1 MNAAF
6 DLVIRNGTVVDG
18 TGAGLRTADVAIADG
33 RIAAVGSISGSGRE
47 ELDARGKLVTPGFV
61 DVHTHFDG
69 QVTWTSQLTPSS
81 LHGATTV
88 VGGNCG
94 VGFAPCRPEQRE
106 LLIQVMEGVEDI
118 PEPVLSTGLEW
129 EWETFP
135 EYLDALARRR
145 YDVDFATQVPHGPVR
160 VYAMGRRGADREPA
174 TPADLALMA
183 QTVQEGLRAGALG
196 FSTSRTLLHRLKDGR
211 LAPTISADEYELAAI
226 ARAMRDVGMGV
237 LQGVDQWSD
246 EEAAFGLWER
256 VATTA
261 GRPLTLSL
269 VQSIPDDGAWRRRLE
284 KMHAVNH
291 AGAATI
297 RAQVVCRPIGVL
309 LGLDLSFNPFSLCPS
324 WQELEQ
330 LPLVEKV
337 ARLRDAQLRARLL
350 AEPQD
355 DRNPQLAAGLR
366 KLDLMYVLG
375 DPPDYEPPADR
386 SIAAQATKLAKD
398 PLEHAL
404 DVMLERDGREVLYR
418 PGNNFVDNSFD
429 GIYEML
435 RHPDTILG
443 IGDAGAHVGMIC
455 DASTTTFL
463 LTYWTRDRKGKKLP
477 LETAIAKLCRQTAA
491 ALGLHDRGLVAP
503 GYLAD
508 VNVIDYDR
516 LKLHAPHVVR
526 DLPAGGRRL
535 MQHADGYVATIKSG
549 AVTYR
554 DGAFTGALPGR
565 LIRGAQQSP
574 PGVSA

>member
-18 TGAGLRTADVAIADG
+18 TGARPRTADVAITDG
-33 RIAAVGSISGSGRE
+33 RIAAVGSVRASGRD

-69 QVTWTSQLTPSS
+69 QVTWSSQLTPSS

-94 VGFAPCRPEQRE
+94 VGFAPCRPDQRE
-106 LLIQVMEGVEDI
+106 LLIRVMEGVEDI
-118 PEPVLSTGLEW
+118 PESVLSAGLQW

-135 EYLDALARRR
+135 EYLDALERRR

-174 TPADLALMA
+174 TAADLELMV
-183 QTVQEGLRAGALG
+183 QTVQAGLKAGALG
-196 FSTSRTLLHRLKDGR
+196 FSTSRTLLHRLKDGQ

-226 ARAMRDVGMGV
+226 ARAMREIGMGV

-246 EEAAFGLWER
+246 EDASFGLWER
-256 VATTA
+256 VATAA

-269 VQSIPDDGAWRRRLE
+269 VQSVPDDGAWRRRLE

-291 AGAATI
+291 AGATSI

-324 WQELEQ
+324 WQELEP
-330 LPLVEKV
+330 LPLSEKV
-337 ARLRDAQLRARLL
+337 ARVRDPELRARLL
-350 AEPQD
+350 QEPQD

-366 KLDLMYVLG
+366 KLDQTYVLG
-375 DPPDYEPPADR
+375 DPPDYEPPAER
-386 SIAAQATKLAKD
+386 SIAAQARKLGKA

-418 PGNNFVDNSFD
+418 PGNNFVDNAFD
-429 GIYEML
+429 GIDEML

-463 LTYWTRDRKGKKLP
+463 LTYWTRDRKGAKLP
-477 LETAIAKLCRQTAA
+477 LGTAIAKLCRETAA
-491 ALGLHDRGLVAP
+491 ALGLDDRGVVAP

-508 VNVIDYDR
+508 LNVIDYDR

-549 AVTYR
+549 VVTYR
-554 DGAFTGALPGR
+554 EGAFTGALPGR
-565 LIRGAQQSP
+565 LVRGAQR
-574 PGVSA
+574 A